1 MKLAF
6 HYEMT
11 ILARL
16 QDKVNLST
24 DELLHEIGPIGMRDG
39 VEEVEKDIKREFG
52 TKEEKEK
59 IKEEDESIVEKVVK
73 ETVNTTA
80 EVVNEVS
87 EVVFD
92 EPVFEEPIF
101 DDEPDF
107 GDEFVME
114 DEQDDEFLMM
124 M

>member
-1 MKLAF
+1 
-6 HYEMT
+6 MT

-39 VEEVEKDIKREFG
+39 VEEVENDIKREFG
-52 TKEEKEK
+52 TKEAKDEVRKE
-59 IKEEDESIVEKVVK
+59 DSIVETVVK
-73 ETVNTTA
+73 ETINTTA
-80 EVVNEVS
+80 EVVSEVS

-114 DEQDDEFLMM
+114 DEQDDEFLMIR
-124 M
+124 

>member
-16 QDKVNLST
+16 QDKVNMTT

-52 TKEEKEK
+52 TKEA
-59 IKEEDESIVEKVVK
+59 KEEVQKEDSIVETVVK

-87 EVVFD
+87 EAVFD

-107 GDEFVME
+107 SDEFVME

>member
-1 MKLAF
+1 M
-6 HYEMT
+6 
-11 ILARL
+11 
-16 QDKVNLST
+16 
-24 DELLHEIGPIGMRDG
+24 
-39 VEEVEKDIKREFG
+39 
-52 TKEEKEK
+52 
-59 IKEEDESIVEKVVK
+59 EKVVK

-87 EVVFD
+87 EIVFD

-114 DEQDDEFLMM
+114 DEQDDKFLMM

>member
-1 MKLAF
+1 MV
-6 HYEMT
+6 
-11 ILARL
+11 RL
-16 QDKVNLST
+16 
-24 DELLHEIGPIGMRDG
+24 H
-39 VEEVEKDIKREFG
+39 
-52 TKEEKEK
+52 
-59 IKEEDESIVEKVVK
+59 KVVK

-87 EVVFD
+87 EAVFD

-107 GDEFVME
+107 SDEPEFSDEFVME

>member
-1 MKLAF
+1 M
-6 HYEMT
+6 
-11 ILARL
+11 
-16 QDKVNLST
+16 
-24 DELLHEIGPIGMRDG
+24 
-39 VEEVEKDIKREFG
+39 
-52 TKEEKEK
+52 
-59 IKEEDESIVEKVVK
+59 VK

-87 EVVFD
+87 EAVFD

-114 DEQDDEFLMM
+114 DEQDDEFLMSM
-124 M
+124 

>member
-16 QDKVNLST
+16 QDKVNMTT

-52 TKEEKEK
+52 TKEA
-59 IKEEDESIVEKVVK
+59 KEEVQKEGSIVETVVK

-87 EVVFD
+87 EAVFD

-107 GDEFVME
+107 SDEFVME

>member
-1 MKLAF
+1 MV
-6 HYEMT
+6 
-11 ILARL
+11 RL
-16 QDKVNLST
+16 
-24 DELLHEIGPIGMRDG
+24 H
-39 VEEVEKDIKREFG
+39 
-52 TKEEKEK
+52 
-59 IKEEDESIVEKVVK
+59 KVVK
-73 ETVNTTA
+73 ETINTTK

-87 EVVFD
+87 EGVFD

-101 DDEPDF
+101 DDEPEFSDEPDF

>member
-1 MKLAF
+1 M
-6 HYEMT
+6 
-11 ILARL
+11 
-16 QDKVNLST
+16 
-24 DELLHEIGPIGMRDG
+24 
-39 VEEVEKDIKREFG
+39 
-52 TKEEKEK
+52 
-59 IKEEDESIVEKVVK
+59 EKVVK
-73 ETVNTTA
+73 ETVETTT

-87 EVVFD
+87 EAVFD

-107 GDEFVME
+107 SDEFVME